1 MIDSALDK
9 FPAET
14 NSAQQTRDLGELLGR
29 ALPPGQVVAV
39 FGELGT
45 GKTQLVKGICRGLGI
60 QESVVTSPTFTII
73 NEYDG
78 DPRVFH
84 LDLYRIKSFEE
95 ALGLGIDEYLDSEEI
110 CLIEWPEQV
119 ESLLP
124 DDTIGIRL
132 IHRDGDRRMIEC
144 SVPNA

>member
-1 MIDSALDK
+1 MIDSALEK

-14 NSAQQTRDLGELLGR
+14 DSAQQTRDLGDLLGR
-29 ALPPGQVVAV
+29 VLQPGHVIAL

-45 GKTQLVKGICRGLGI
+45 GKTQFVKGICRALGI
-60 QESVVTSPTFTII
+60 EESLVTSPTFTII
-73 NEYDG
+73 NEYDA
-78 DPRVFH
+78 DPPVFH

-95 ALGLGIDEYLDSEEI
+95 ALALGIDEYLDSDGI

-124 DDTIGIRL
+124 ADTIGIRL
-132 IHRDGDRRMIEC
+132 IHLDGDRRMIEH